1 LPSWTFDLLLACH
14 LVALCFFWFLAC
26 DWVGGPWAFDLLV
39 GNSSVLLFV
48 IGLWH
53 GSYLAKRGRLKI
65 L

>member
-1 LPSWTFDLLLACH
+1 